1 MAVVAKNRRATL
13 ERVEK
18 FISNIYFTDVN
29 LRGRLYPKK
38 APVTSLHHHCT
49 ADRIRYGQAVS
60 REFKPTQV
68 GHSFGKTCD
77 SPQTRDLQFTSY
89 PRDVANRSWSTHWFK
104 VELDIPEHWEGS
116 EVRFIWDS
124 GSEAM
129 VWQDGEPIQGLS
141 GDTYSRTDVIL
152 TKKLDKTQPHHI
164 TLYVEM
170 AANGMFGAGQ
180 GTMISAPDPNRTFTL
195 SRAELAVLDRDVYN
209 LLMDFEVIIDM
220 AKHIS
225 EETQRSYQALYTA
238 NQMVNVCEVRD
249 KTTYAQARE
258 IARNFMS
265 QRNGDSQHT
274 IHAMGHCHIDSAWLW
289 PYAETIRKCGRS
301 WASTVR
307 LMEAYPQFTFTCS
320 QAQQFA
326 WVKQHYPTL
335 YQKIQARV
343 AEGQFIPVGG
353 TWVEMDGN
361 IPSGESFVRQ
371 FLFGQKFFKKD
382 FGAYCKEF
390 WLPDT
395 FGYSAQLPQIMAGAG
410 IHRFLTQKLSWSL
423 VNKFPHHSFRWV
435 GLDGTGVLS
444 HFPPG
449 DSYHLEGKVEDVSLK
464 ITCLKHLVTGRWQK
478 RKLSGAQHHTFRWV
492 GLDGTAVLSHFPP
505 GDSYETEAKVEDHHM
520 FYWEGLDGSRC
531 LAHFPPADSYG
542 TEAKTEDLLKT
553 VKNHKD
559 KGRVNSSVLLYGHG
573 DGGGGPT
580 EDMLERLKRLTDV
593 DGLPRVVMSSPDKFF
608 SKVEQ
613 EESSNLCTWV
623 GELYLELHQG
633 TFTTQAQIKKGNRQC
648 EFLFHNIE
656 LMATLAWAATSGKDT
671 GRYEYP
677 CEPLAHMWRLFLLN
691 QFHDV
696 LPGSCIK
703 AVVDDAL
710 QYYQEIQTSGCK
722 LLGEATERL
731 LSAKSSGRVAGA
743 INTLSWDREEL
754 LEIPAGLASKMMIDS
769 SVPQQ
774 ELDDGTVL
782 VCASCPSMGYAALE
796 APKSDLWPVSVSV
809 DEHQGSVVL
818 ENGYISASIDYMGRV
833 TSLGLL
839 ETGREAIAPGCLG
852 NQFVLFDDV
861 PLYWDAWDVM
871 DYHLETRKPLT
882 DVSQQVHITESGPLR
897 AAVQV
902 QIPISDVSYIK
913 QTITLDTGS
922 MELRFH
928 TQVEWHENRKFLK
941 VEFPLYVR
949 TTEATYETAFGH
961 LRRPTHQNTSWD
973 WARYEVCGHKWADL
987 SEYNFGVA
995 LVNDC
1000 KYGHCA
1006 QGNVIR
1012 LSLLKSPKA
1021 PDSEADMGHHTFT
1034 YAIMPHMGTFQ
1045 DAGVIQA
1052 AYSLNQ
1058 PLLPAQ
1064 LRADPD
1070 SRSHSFFTVSNPAV
1084 ILETV
1089 KKAEDLE
1096 NAIVLRLYESCGG
1109 HGTTAVSSTLPIT
1122 RVDRCNLLEE
1132 VDSSNALQWE
1142 GGSVQLSFT
1151 PFQIITLL
1159 AYL

>member
-1 MAVVAKNRRATL
+1 MAVVVKNRRATL

-29 LRGRLYPKK
+29 LRGRLYPHK

-49 ADRIRYGQAVS
+49 ADRIRYDQAVS
-60 REFKPTQV
+60 MEFKPTQV
-68 GHSFGKTCD
+68 GHSFGKT
-77 SPQTRDLQFTSY
+77 
-89 PRDVANRSWSTHWFK
+89 WSTHWFK
-104 VELDIPEHWEGS
+104 VELDISKDWEGS

-129 VWQDGEPIQGLS
+129 VWQDGEPIQGLA
-141 GDTYSRTDVIL
+141 GDTYSRTDFIL
-152 TKKLDKTQPHHI
+152 TKKLDKAQPYHV

-170 AANGMFGAGQ
+170 AANGMFGAGG

-195 SRAELAVLDRDVYN
+195 SRAELAVLDRDVYD

-225 EETQRSYQALYTA
+225 EENQRSYQALYTA
-238 NQMVNVCEVRD
+238 NQMVNVCDVRD
-249 KTTYAQARE
+249 KSTYARARE
-258 IARNFMS
+258 IARNFLS
-265 QRNGDSQHT
+265 QRNGDSQHV

-301 WASTVR
+301 WASTIR
-307 LMEAYPQFTFTCS
+307 LMEEYPEFTFTCS

-326 WVKQHYPTL
+326 WVKEHYPTL
-335 YQKIQARV
+335 YQKIQTRV
-343 AEGQFIPVGG
+343 AEGKFIPVGG

-361 IPSGESFVRQ
+361 IPSGEAFVRQ
-371 FLFGQKFFKKD
+371 FLFGQKFFKKE

-410 IHRFLTQKLSWSL
+410 INRFLTQKLSWSL
-423 VNKFPHHSFRWV
+423 VNKFP
-435 GLDGTGVLS
+435 
-444 HFPPG
+444 
-449 DSYHLEGKVEDVSLK
+449 
-464 ITCLKHLVTGRWQK
+464 
-478 RKLSGAQHHTFRWV
+478 
-492 GLDGTAVLSHFPP
+492 
-505 GDSYETEAKVEDHHM
+505 HHM

-542 TEAKTEDLLKT
+542 TEAKAEDLLKT
-553 VKNHKD
+553 AKNHKD

-580 EDMLERLKRLTDV
+580 EDMLERLRRLTDV
-593 DGLPRVVMSSPDKFF
+593 DGLPRVAMSSPDKFF
-608 SKVEQ
+608 SQVEQ

-656 LMATLAWAATSGKDT
+656 LLATLAWAVTRGKDT
-671 GRYEYP
+671 DRYLYP
-677 CEPLAHMWRLFLLN
+677 SEPLSHMWRLFLLN

-731 LSAKSSGRVAGA
+731 LCAKPSTSVLGA
-743 INTLSWDREEL
+743 VNTLSWDREEL
-754 LEIPAGLASKMMIDS
+754 LEIPAGLASKMVIDS

-774 ELDDGTVL
+774 ELEDGTVL

-796 APKSDLWPVSVSV
+796 APEADLWPVSVSV

-852 NQFVLFDDV
+852 NQFVLFDDI

-882 DVSQQVHITESGPLR
+882 DVSQQVHIVESGPLR

-902 QIPISDVSYIK
+902 QIPISEVSYIK

-922 MELRFH
+922 LELRFH

-941 VEFPLYVR
+941 VEFPLHVR

-995 LVNDC
+995 LMNDC

-1064 LRADPD
+1064 LPADTD

-1089 KKAEDLE
+1089 KKAEDVD

-1109 HGTTAVSSTLPIT
+1109 HGTTALSSTLPIT

-1132 VDSSNALQWE
+1132 VHSNSALPWE

>member
-1 MAVVAKNRRATL
+1 MAVVVKNRGATL

-29 LRGRLYPKK
+29 LRGRLYPQK

-49 ADRIRYGQAVS
+49 ADRISHDQAVS

-68 GHSFGKTCD
+68 GHSFGKT
-77 SPQTRDLQFTSY
+77 
-89 PRDVANRSWSTHWFK
+89 WSTHWFK
-104 VELDIPEHWEGS
+104 VELDIPKDWEGS

-141 GDTYSRTDVIL
+141 GDTYSRTDYIL
-152 TKKLDKTQPHHI
+152 TKRLDKAQPHHI

-180 GTMISAPDPNRTFTL
+180 GSMISAPDPNRTFTL

-209 LLMDFEVIIDM
+209 LLMDFEVIFDM

-225 EETQRSYQALYTA
+225 EENQRGYQALYTA
-238 NQMVNVCEVRD
+238 NQMVNMCDVRD
-249 KTTYAQARE
+249 KSTYPRARE
-258 IARNFMS
+258 IAHNFLS
-265 QRNGDSQHT
+265 QRNGDSQHV

-301 WASTVR
+301 WASTLR
-307 LMEAYPQFTFTCS
+307 LMEEYPEFTFTCS

-335 YQKIQARV
+335 YQKIQTRA
-343 AEGQFIPVGG
+343 AEGRFIPVGG

-371 FLFGQKFFKKD
+371 FLFGQKFFKKE

-423 VNKFPHHSFRWV
+423 VNKFPHH
-435 GLDGTGVLS
+435 
-444 HFPPG
+444 
-449 DSYHLEGKVEDVSLK
+449 
-464 ITCLKHLVTGRWQK
+464 
-478 RKLSGAQHHTFRWV
+478 TFWWV

-505 GDSYETEAKVEDHHM
+505 GDSYETESKV
-520 FYWEGLDGSRC
+520 
-531 LAHFPPADSYG
+531 
-542 TEAKTEDLLKT
+542 EDLLKT

-580 EDMLERLKRLTDV
+580 EHMLERLRRLTDV
-593 DGLPRVVMSSPDKFF
+593 DGLPRSV
-608 SKVEQ
+608 
-613 EESSNLCTWV
+613 
-623 GELYLELHQG
+623 
-633 TFTTQAQIKKGNRQC
+633 QIKKGNRQC

-656 LMATLAWAATSGKDT
+656 LLATLAWAATRCKET
-671 GRYEYP
+671 ERYEYP
-677 CEPLAHMWRLFLLN
+677 SEPLSHMWRLFLLN

-703 AVVDDAL
+703 AVVEDAV

-731 LSAKSSGRVAGA
+731 LGAKPSTSILGA
-743 INTLSWDREEL
+743 VNTMSWDREEL
-754 LEIPAGLASKMMIDS
+754 LEIPAGLASQMMIDS

-774 ELDDGTVL
+774 ELGNGTVL

-796 APKSDLWPVSVSV
+796 APEADLWPVSVSV

-852 NQFVLFDDV
+852 NQFVLFDDI

-882 DVSQQVHITESGPLR
+882 DVSQQVHIVESGPLR

-902 QIPISDVSYIK
+902 QIPISDVSSIR

-941 VEFPLYVR
+941 VEFPLHVR

-995 LVNDC
+995 LMNDC

-1006 QGNVIR
+1006 QGNIIR
-1012 LSLLKSPKA
+1012 LSLLKSSKA
-1021 PDSEADMGHHTFT
+1021 PDSEADMGHHSFT

-1064 LRADPD
+1064 LPADRD

-1089 KKAEDLE
+1089 KKAEDVD
-1096 NAIVLRLYESCGG
+1096 NVIVLRLYESCGG
-1109 HGTTAVSSTLPIT
+1109 HGTTTVSSTLPIT

-1132 VDSSNALQWE
+1132 VDNSSSLQWE
-1142 GGSVQLSFT
+1142 GGSVQLSFK